1 MTSGADSTAAEPTH
15 GPRRRR
21 RASGGR
27 APDPE
32 LAVDDPVLRALPG
45 ALPEDSVEQ
54 ATNSEHARDQWLK
67 QQRPP
72 HWG

>member
-1 MTSGADSTAAEPTH
+1 M
-15 GPRRRR
+15 
-21 RASGGR
+21 
-27 APDPE
+27 
-32 LAVDDPVLRALPG
+32 DDPVLRALPG